1 MARIDTWLMF
11 CVMAMLIVRRCRPE
25 TVWIGDPAVVHSI
38 HMHVERRRRGE
49 RMKMTGEERIGAPRG
64 RVWEALNDPEILR
77 QCIPGCQSLQKEGT
91 DKLLAVVEV
100 KLGPIGARFNGS
112 VTVSDVNAPQ
122 SYTLTGE
129 GNGGTVGSARTS
141 IKVRL
146 TEDGAATVLS
156 YQVDAQVGGRL
167 AQLGGP
173 LIDATAKRFASQ
185 FFKKLGEVVGSA
197 EAAPAVRAN
206 TTSSTTTSA
215 ARAPAPIAAPAP
227 AAPAG
232 FPIAWILA
240 LVVAALTGFLIG
252 RGQSGADGSDWMG
265 LAIGLL
271 VVIVAAAGFEFG
283 RRTASTQIV
292 LDAAS
297 LQRLLRGEN

>member
-1 MARIDTWLMF
+1 
-11 CVMAMLIVRRCRPE
+11 
-25 TVWIGDPAVVHSI
+25 
-38 HMHVERRRRGE
+38 
-49 RMKMTGEERIGAPRG
+49 MKMTGEERIGAPRSK
-64 RVWEALNDPEILR
+64 VWEALNDPEILR
-77 QCIPGCQSLQKEGT
+77 QCIPGCQSLVKEGA
-91 DKLLAVVEV
+91 DKLRAVVEV

-112 VTVSDVNAPQ
+112 VTLSDINAPQ

-129 GNGGTVGSARTS
+129 GNGGTVGSAKTS

-146 TEDGAATVLS
+146 AEDGAATVLS
-156 YQVDAQVGGRL
+156 YEVDAQVGGRL

-185 FFKKLGEVVGSA
+185 FFKKFGEVVGGVA
-197 EAAPAVRAN
+197 EAAPTARAN
-206 TTSSTTTSA
+206 ATSSVA
-215 ARAPAPIAAPAP
+215 ATAAHAPASFASAAAPASV
-227 AAPAG
+227 G

-240 LVVAALTGFLIG
+240 LVVAALVGFLIG
-252 RGQSGADGSDWMG
+252 RGQNGANGSDWMG

-297 LQRLLRGEN
+297 LQRLLRGEKP